1 MDDLYDRV
9 PLVASIVA
17 VAVSFCAL
25 SIAWDAENALDQVRL
40 DGNEAG
46 AAVPG
51 TGWRDD
57 ERLGF
62 PSIVDR
68 DVRATRHTEELPA
81 GSIRLGRAGESHKRY
96 RGRLQADLEG
106 GRRREVY
113 DSTGAVPFS
122 NRKQELG
129 FGIANL
135 DRGVSRGSTAEGS
148 LKRGGHTSTR
158 RYLGEYSLGELQGTS
173 QQRLDFDARQ
183 VTLGE
188 RQERDP
194 LDLYF
199 DAVKDPYA
207 PARLYP
213 KR

>member
-1 MDDLYDRV
+1 MDDFHDRV
-9 PLVASIVA
+9 PIVASIVA
-17 VAVSFCAL
+17 VVLSFCAL
-25 SIAWDAENALDQVRL
+25 SIAWDAEKALGQARL
-40 DGNEAG
+40 DGKEAD

-51 TGWRDD
+51 TGRRDD
-57 ERLGF
+57 ERQGF
-62 PSIVDR
+62 PSTVDR
-68 DVRATRHTEELPA
+68 DVRAVGHAEDLPV
-81 GSIRLGRAGESHKRY
+81 GSIRLERAGESHKRY
-96 RGRLQADLEG
+96 LGRPQADLDG
-106 GRRREVY
+106 GRRRMVY
-113 DSTGAVPFS
+113 DSTGAVPFGD
-122 NRKQELG
+122 RKQELG
-129 FGIANL
+129 FGISNL
-135 DRGVSRGSTAEGS
+135 DRGISHGSTVDGS
-148 LKRGGHTSTR
+148 LKRGGHASTH